1 MVVYGVGFTFGI
13 IDGGCFIIRKKKSRD
28 IVFFYK
34 IMVVV
39 FIVLGIM
46 MRSVISAKM
55 PKMAV
60 TKIFLLCYKS
70 RFLVFSAPFRV
81 YPPYFF
87 AVWGVYCLTV
97 LFVFMLLYVFG
108 ISSLIVG
115 ER

>member
-13 IDGGCFIIRKKKSRD
+13 IGGSCFIIRKKKSRD

-39 FIVLGIM
+39 FIVFGMIVVF
-46 MRSVISAKM
+46 VISAKT

-70 RFLVFSAPFRV
+70 RFLVFSAPFGV

-87 AVWGVYCLTV
+87 AVWGVYCLNV
-97 LFVFMLLYVFG
+97 LFAFMLLYVFC
-108 ISSLIVG
+108 ISSLILG